1 MLNIAQKRK
10 KVTACAVTFFFLKLL
25 VAGIL
30 LICYS
35 WVCIH
40 LIQ

>member
-10 KVTACAVTFFFLKLL
+10 RSACAVTFFFLKLL